1 MKYTFY
7 FKGGNKNGISNLNRN
22 YIFIPGMAV
31 RRKIKS
37 ARTIWQIFWLEGISF
52 MNDTKKKIIE
62 GIKLLNKECKQIS
75 QDKCHSMWDMKML
88 EGEGL

>member
-37 ARTIWQIFWLEGISF
+37 ARTIWQIF
-52 MNDTKKKIIE
+52 
-62 GIKLLNKECKQIS
+62 
-75 QDKCHSMWDMKML
+75 
-88 EGEGL
+88 